1 MNPALRI
8 SPNVTLYSV
17 RISWSTFSN
26 LLATFFQLLVVL
38 ALDTE
43 EVKNHCSHGL
53 QDGQSLSLFF
63 YEVLKNKFRL
73 LDYFVIGF
81 SGN

>member
-1 MNPALRI
+1 L
-8 SPNVTLYSV
+8 SNVTHYSV
-17 RISWSTFSN
+17 RISWSAFSN
-26 LLATFFQLLVVL
+26 LRAKFFQLLVVF

-43 EVKNHCSHGL
+43 EVKNHFSHGL
-53 QDGQSLSLFF
+53 QDWQSLILFF